1 MSKFTRRNFLKAS
14 GAAVAAA
21 SAMSVSPFAIGGAS
35 KKVVV
40 VGGGM
45 GGAVAGK
52 YIRMMDS
59 SIEVTLIEA
68 NKDYYTCF
76 MSNEVIGGVRDIN
89 DIKFGYTGLGKHGV
103 KVVHA
108 MATGIDADKRVVK
121 TSAGDFGYDRCIV
134 APGIDFKYDG
144 IEGYDA
150 KVAETI
156 PHAWKAG
163 AQTVTLRKQLED
175 MKDGGT
181 VCICPPPNPF
191 RCPPGPYERASQ
203 IAMYLKSKKPK
214 SKIIMLDPKPKFS
227 KFGLFQA
234 GWTRHYGYK
243 GQNQSGGMIEWYGTP
258 SGSDDNVLQS
268 VDAKTK
274 TVTTGFNEVKAD
286 VLNVIPA
293 QTAGK
298 IAKAAGL
305 TNDKGWCPVNGKTFE
320 STIHKN
326 IHVVGDAAIASPLPK
341 SGYAANSEGKVAA
354 AAVVAL
360 LNGGKAPTPTYVN
373 TCYSVINESNGVY
386 DGISVAKVYAW
397 DEKNGKIIGVDGSGG
412 LTPGY
417 ADTTDEMRAREVK
430 YAHSWFENITVDT
443 FG

>member
-14 GAAVAAA
+14 GGAAIAA
-21 SAMSVSPFAIGGAS
+21 SAMSVSPFAIGGAA

-45 GGAVAGK
+45 GGAVAAK

-89 DIKFGYTGLGKHGV
+89 DIKFGYTGLAKHGV
-103 KVVHA
+103 KVVHG
-108 MATGIDADKRVVK
+108 MATGIDAGKRVVK
-121 TSAGDFGYDRCIV
+121 TDKGDFPYDRCIV
-134 APGIDFKYDG
+134 APGIDFKFDG

-150 KVAETI
+150 KVAEEI

-163 AQTVTLRKQLED
+163 SQTVTLRKQLEA

-203 IAMYLKSKKPK
+203 IAMYLKNYKPK
-214 SKIIMLDPKPKFS
+214 SKIIILDPKPKFS
-227 KFGLFQA
+227 KMGLFTS
-234 GWTRHYGYK
+234 GWEKHYGY
-243 GQNQSGGMIEWYGTP
+243 NTDNSMIEWKGTP
-258 SGSDDNVLQS
+258 KGSDDQVLQS

-274 TVTTGFNEVKAD
+274 TVTTGFDEVKAD

-293 QTAGK
+293 QKAGK
-298 IAKAAGL
+298 IAFAAGL
-305 TNDKGWCPVNGKTFE
+305 TNDAGWCPVNGKTFE

-360 LNGGKAPTPTYVN
+360 LNGGKAPTPSYVN
-373 TCYSVINESNGVY
+373 TCYSVINEYNGVY
-386 DGISVAKVYAW
+386 DGISVAMVYAW
-397 DEKNGKIIGVDGSGG
+397 NEETGKIDKVKGSGG

-417 ADTTDEMRAREVK
+417 KDTTDEMRAREVQ
-430 YAHSWFENITVDT
+430 YAHSWFENITHDT